1 MWSLLG
7 LPGAFGL
14 KTRPDTATRLSRGFT
29 LLEILVAMVILAIA
43 GGALIQSFSLGL
55 RGVVVADQHE
65 TALAYA
71 RSYLDRIGNDLPLRE
86 GELLGD
92 LEDGLQWR
100 ASIQAHPLPAKQS
113 RAQPTVRAY
122 MIEVAVSRNQTD
134 VVSLKTLRLALN
146 DTGRL
151 RR

>member
-14 KTRPDTATRLSRGFT
+14 KTRPDAAKRSSRGFT
-29 LLEILVAMVILAIA
+29 LIEILVAMVILAIA

-55 RGVVVADQHE
+55 RGVEVAEQHE

-92 LEDGLQWR
+92 LGGGLQWR
-100 ASIQAHPLPAKQS
+100 ASIHAYPLPAKRS
-113 RAQPTVRAY
+113 RTQPTVRAY
-122 MIEVAVSRNQTD
+122 IVEVAVSRDQTD
-134 VVSLKTLRLALN
+134 VVSLKTLRLALD
-146 DTGRL
+146 DTGSL